1 MTGYSAKTAH
11 REIALEQHLADRL
24 VASQGYV
31 RRKPEDHDRPLAVDR
46 ELILRFVKDTQPGEW
61 RKLEAQYT
69 TAADCPPRDS
79 TRTTPGRP
87 AGRLA
92 GICPAEAEFFK
103 QLEKALKT
111 RGTLD
116 VLRQGIKLIPG
127 IKFALCFFRPASG
140 LNTALV
146 DRYEAN
152 ILSVIRQLHYSQR
165 SENAIDVATWH
176 CSSTACRW

>member
-1 MTGYSAKTAH
+1 MTAYTMQTAH
-11 REIALEQHLADRL
+11 HEIALEQHLADRL

-69 TAADCPPRDS
+69 TA
-79 TRTTPGRP
+79 
-87 AGRLA
+87 
-92 GICPAEAEFFK
+92 AEAEFFK

-165 SENAIDVATWH
+165 SETPSTWH